1 MTVANRKTCSF
12 TLVELLAVVAIIA
25 MLLAIVLGGALYTKQ
40 KSNITRA
47 RAEVAALGM
56 AMESFK
62 NDYGRY
68 PTSGLV
74 RALGAFSGAGTL
86 SPVIT
91 NGSLLYLQLVSPKS
105 YYNFKP
111 SQLLVYTNSATIIYG
126 TGTQT
131 FNAFTCIIDPWGHPY
146 NYYRTYPVQA
156 DQVNQMTFDLWS
168 CGPNGA
174 NENGGGDDISNW
186 RR

>member
-1 MTVANRKTCSF
+1 MTVAQRKIASF
-12 TLVELLAVVAIIA
+12 TLIELLAVITVIA
-25 MLLAIVLGGALYTKQ
+25 MLAAIVMGMAGYAKQ
-40 KSNITRA
+40 KSNISRTK
-47 RAEVAALGM
+47 AEVVVIGM
-56 AMESFK
+56 AIESFK
-62 NDYGRY
+62 IDHGQY
-68 PTSGLV
+68 PTSSIA
-74 RALGAFSGAGTL
+74 RATGVFSGGGTL

-91 NGSLLYLQLVSPKS
+91 NGSLLYLQLVTPKS

-111 SQLLVYTNSATIIYG
+111 AQLLVYTNSTTIIYG

-131 FNAFTCIIDPWGHPY
+131 FNAFTCLIDPWGHPY
-146 NYYRTYPVQA
+146 NYYRTYPVQT
-156 DQVNQMTFDLWS
+156 DQVNQTTFDLWS